1 MSPAPSLNRDARPS
15 IPATQGKAAT
25 AVLAV
30 AAFVIVTTEFLIVGL
45 LPALARDLGTSAA
58 AAGQLV
64 TLFALVV
71 ALAGPPLT
79 AWLAPVGRKRLFV
92 AIALLFAGS
101 NALAA
106 VAPSLGV
113 LALARLLPAMA
124 LPVFWGTASETA
136 AQLAGPSRAG
146 RAVASVYLGISAA
159 LLLGIPLG
167 TLAADAV
174 GWRGAFGLLAL
185 LSLLVALALQWKMPA
200 LEGAPRMP
208 LAQQLRVL
216 RTPRFLAQIAL
227 SVLVFTAMFTAYTY
241 LAEILERAAGV
252 APARVGWWLM
262 GFGAVGLAGNWLGG
276 RWAERHALRVTAAL
290 CLVLALGMA
299 ATVQLAQAL
308 PWLVV
313 ALAVWGVANTAL
325 YPVCQIRV
333 MQSAPQAQA
342 LAGTANV
349 SAANAGIA
357 LGALLGGWALQT
369 AGPLSTGRVAAG
381 LAMLAAVAALCM
393 ARSGRARHAH
403 CA

>member
-1 MSPAPSLNRDARPS
+1 
-15 IPATQGKAAT
+15 
-25 AVLAV
+25 
-30 AAFVIVTTEFLIVGL
+30 
-45 LPALARDLGTSAA
+45 
-58 AAGQLV
+58 
-64 TLFALVV
+64 
-71 ALAGPPLT
+71 
-79 AWLAPVGRKRLFV
+79 
-92 AIALLFAGS
+92 
-101 NALAA
+101 
-106 VAPSLGV
+106 
-113 LALARLLPAMA
+113 
-124 LPVFWGTASETA
+124 
-136 AQLAGPSRAG
+136 
-146 RAVASVYLGISAA
+146 
-159 LLLGIPLG
+159 
-167 TLAADAV
+167 
-174 GWRGAFGLLAL
+174 
-185 LSLLVALALQWKMPA
+185 
-200 LEGAPRMP
+200 
-208 LAQQLRVL
+208 
-216 RTPRFLAQIAL
+216 
-227 SVLVFTAMFTAYTY
+227 
-241 LAEILERAAGV
+241 
-252 APARVGWWLM
+252 M

-276 RWAERHALRVTAAL
+276 RWAERHALRVTAVL

>member
-106 VAPSLGV
+106 V
-113 LALARLLPAMA
+113 A

-276 RWAERHALRVTAAL
+276 RWAERHALRVTAVL

-313 ALAVWGVANTAL
+313 TLAVWGVANTAL

-357 LGALLGGWALQT
+357 LGALLGGWAVQT